1 MRSLHPLFLS
11 FALGTAMPAYAA
23 AESTLLSLSGS
34 AEREVDND
42 QINATLYAQDGQTD
56 PARLADKLNRTLK
69 QGLTEAARLKGVDVS
84 GGQVRTWPQY
94 DRNGRISGW
103 QGRGE
108 IRVSG
113 PQTPELATLIGRLQG
128 YLQLENVQFGVSEK
142 ARRATEAA
150 LIPEAI
156 RAFKARA
163 AEVGRAIDKPAISV
177 KELTLGEQGRVVPY
191 PVAVYKAAAPAME
204 ADVTPPTWQ
213 AGKSTISVEVSGK
226 VELN

>member
-1 MRSLHPLFLS
+1 MRALNPLLLT
-11 FALGTAMPAYAA
+11 FALGTALPAYAA
-23 AESTLLSLSGS
+23 SEATQLSLSGS

-42 QINATLYAQDGQTD
+42 QISVTLYVQDQHGD
-56 PARLADKLNRTLK
+56 PARLADRLNRTLK
-69 QGLTEAARLKGVDVS
+69 QGLAEAGKLKDADVS

-108 IRVSG
+108 MRIRG
-113 PQTPELATLIGRLQG
+113 PQTAELSALIGRLQG
-128 YLQLENVQFGVSEK
+128 FMQLENVQFGVSDK

-163 AEVGRAIDKPAISV
+163 AEVGRAIDKPAIRV
-177 KELTLGEQGRVVPY
+177 KELTLGEQGRVSPY
-191 PVAVYKAAAPAME
+191 PVAMYKSAAAPE
-204 ADVTPPTWQ
+204 ADAVSAPTWQ